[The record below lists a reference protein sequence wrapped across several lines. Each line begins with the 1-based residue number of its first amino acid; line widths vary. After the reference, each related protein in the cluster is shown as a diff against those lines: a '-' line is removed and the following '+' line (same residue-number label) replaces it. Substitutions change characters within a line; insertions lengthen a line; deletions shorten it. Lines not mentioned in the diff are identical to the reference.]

1 MVLIV
6 GSTGMVGNEICELLV
21 GEGKTIRAL
30 VRKTSDPEKI
40 KRLKE
45 IGAEIFYGDL
55 KDRESIQKACKGCQ
69 IVISTASCTLS
80 RQEGD
85 SIQTVDQDGQL
96 TLVDVAKKE
105 GIEHFI
111 FVSFPELSPDIPLE
125 QAKRQVEK
133 KIQESGMNY
142 TILQPLYFMEVWLS
156 PAVGFN
162 YPGKEVQ
169 VFGSGDNKVS
179 WISFKDVAK
188 FVAKSVEN
196 ASVYNS
202 ILPLGGPVALSSK
215 EVIKLFEDS
224 IGEKFKVTNIPSE
237 SLEEQKNSA
246 PDPIQKSFAGLM
258 SSIAQRNHVIDMEEA
273 MKKLPV
279 QLSKVED
286 YVLSVTRGQSA

>member
-273 MKKLPV
+273 MRKLPV